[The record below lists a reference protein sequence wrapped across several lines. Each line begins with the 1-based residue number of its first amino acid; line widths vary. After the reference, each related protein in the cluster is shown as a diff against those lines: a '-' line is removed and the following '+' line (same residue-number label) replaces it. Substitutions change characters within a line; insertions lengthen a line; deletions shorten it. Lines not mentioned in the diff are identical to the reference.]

1 MTQTKYSIMRTLREG
16 RCTVTEAVLELHK
29 IGCSVLTV
37 QVSNVPILDYR
48 SQPVPTE
55 PYVTFTVFDGNEELE
70 FSAQQPVLLNPDV

>member
-1 MTQTKYSIMRTLREG
+1 MTQTKYTIMQMLREG

-37 QVSNVPILDYR
+37 QVSEVPVLDYK
-48 SQPVPTE
+48 SQPAPTA